1 VTGAP
6 RSRRQRRGSPR
17 RIRGA
22 NISILLAAIA
32 ITLTASLL
40 TWHVNQGLP
49 RERQTRDALEHTR
62 VDAAQLH
69 ALEGRLIT
77 AGTVEARDTLASEL
91 ILDDMATH
99 ARALADLG
107 RAGETVLAIRGLIA
121 AFRKLAPALAEQ
133 NQSQANQV
141 YRTRYLPARI
151 RLDHVVGPSNRAAE
165 RRLKTGERNVKIG
178 LILSIFGVVLLIV
191 GLALRLNRV
200 RAREIHIVRK
210 ADTEL
215 SERNELLLDSQRRV
229 RSAERLY
236 RQLVER
242 LPGVTYISSP
252 DNVGPTFV
260 SPQALELLGLPA
272 EEFISHPNTAMQV
285 IHPDDRK
292 SVEANMETLRREG
305 GDSMQEFR
313 VVHPDGRIVWIGDD
327 ATVVAG
333 EGDKPLHV
341 QGYLRDITPLKDA
354 EAKQQAALERE
365 QAANEK
371 LRELG
376 AMKDD
381 FVALVSHELRTPLT
395 SIRGYLELVLEGQPD
410 GVSKENGEFLG
421 IVDRN
426 AARLER
432 LVDDLLFMARLG
444 SGKLELSL
452 QDTDLAALARESVG
466 AATPRASAQAVELE
480 CAVEEV
486 PAVRGDPGR
495 LGQLLDNLISNA
507 VKFTPDGGH
516 VNVRVFPQ
524 NGDVA
529 IEVADTGIGISA
541 NEQGQLFQKFFRTSA
556 AGDRAIQGTGLG
568 LSISK
573 AIVEAHA
580 GRIELESKENIG
592 TTVRVLLPVAGNA
605 EHA

>member
-1 VTGAP
+1 V
-6 RSRRQRRGSPR
+6 
-17 RIRGA
+17 
-22 NISILLAAIA
+22 
-32 ITLTASLL
+32 L
-40 TWHVNQGLP
+40 TWHLNNGLP
-49 RERQTRDALEHTR
+49 RERRTHDQLELTQ
-62 VDAAQLH
+62 VDAAQLR
-69 ALEGRLIT
+69 ALEGRLV
-77 AGTVEARDTLASEL
+77 APGKVAARDTLASEL

-99 ARALADLG
+99 ARELADLG
-107 RAGETVLAIRGLIA
+107 RGGDTAPAVRVLSA
-121 AFRKLAPALAEQ
+121 AFRQLAPTLAEQ
-133 NQSQANQV
+133 NQSQAKLI
-141 YRTRYLPARI
+141 YRTRYLPART
-151 RLDHVVGPSNRAAE
+151 RLDDVIGPANRAAKQKLE
-165 RRLKTGERNVKIG
+165 LAERNVKIG
-178 LILSIFGVVLLIV
+178 LVISIFGVVLLIV
-191 GLALRLNRV
+191 GLALRVNRV
-200 RAREIHIVRK
+200 RAREIDIVRT
-210 ADTEL
+210 ADSEL
-215 SERNELLLDSQRRV
+215 SERNELLLDSQRKV

-252 DNVGPTFV
+252 DSVGPTFI

-272 EEFISHPNTAMQV
+272 EEFVSHPDTAMQV
-285 IHPDDRK
+285 IHPDDRE

-305 GDSMQEFR
+305 GEYMQEFR
-313 VVHPDGRIVWIGDD
+313 VVHPDGKVVWIGDD

-333 EGDKPLHV
+333 EDDKPLHV

-354 EAKQQAALERE
+354 EARQQAALERE

-395 SIRGYLELVLEGQPD
+395 SIRGYLELVLEGQAD
-410 GVSKENGEFLG
+410 GFSKENGEFLG

-452 QDTDLAALARESVG
+452 QDTDLAALARESVD

-507 VKFTPDGGH
+507 VKFTPNGGH
-516 VNVRVFPQ
+516 VDVRVFPQ

-541 NEQGQLFQKFFRTSA
+541 NEQGQLFQKFFRTAA

-580 GRIELESKENIG
+580 GRIELESKENVG
-592 TTVRVLLPVAGNA
+592 TTIRVLLPIAGSA
-605 EHA
+605 KHA

>member
-1 VTGAP
+1 
-6 RSRRQRRGSPR
+6 
-17 RIRGA
+17 
-22 NISILLAAIA
+22 
-32 ITLTASLL
+32 
-40 TWHVNQGLP
+40 
-49 RERQTRDALEHTR
+49 
-62 VDAAQLH
+62 
-69 ALEGRLIT
+69 
-77 AGTVEARDTLASEL
+77 
-91 ILDDMATH
+91 
-99 ARALADLG
+99 
-107 RAGETVLAIRGLIA
+107 
-121 AFRKLAPALAEQ
+121 
-133 NQSQANQV
+133 
-141 YRTRYLPARI
+141 
-151 RLDHVVGPSNRAAE
+151 
-165 RRLKTGERNVKIG
+165 
-178 LILSIFGVVLLIV
+178 
-191 GLALRLNRV
+191 
-200 RAREIHIVRK
+200 
-210 ADTEL
+210 
-215 SERNELLLDSQRRV
+215 V

-252 DNVGPTFV
+252 DIVGPTFI

-272 EEFISHPNTAMQV
+272 EEFISHPDTAMEV
-285 IHPDDRK
+285 IHPDDRQ

-305 GDSMQEFR
+305 GEYMQEFR

-333 EGDKPLHV
+333 EDDKPLHV

-395 SIRGYLELVLEGQPD
+395 SIRGYLELVLEGQED
-410 GVSKENGEFLG
+410 GLSKENGEFLG

-452 QDTDLAALARESVG
+452 EDTDLAALARESVG

-516 VNVRVFPQ
+516 VDVRVFPQ

-541 NEQGQLFQKFFRTSA
+541 DEQGQLFQKFFRTSA

-580 GRIELESKENIG
+580 GRIELESKENVG
-592 TTVRVLLPVAGNA
+592 TTVRVLLPVAENA
-605 EHA
+605 

>member
-1 VTGAP
+1 MTRVP
-6 RSRRQRRGSPR
+6 RSLRQRRDALT
-17 RIRGA
+17 RIRA
-22 NISILLAAIA
+22 ASFSILVAALA

-40 TWHVNQGLP
+40 TWHLNDGLP
-49 RERQTRDALEHTR
+49 RERHTHDQLGLTQ
-62 VDAAQLH
+62 VDAAQLR
-69 ALEGRLIT
+69 ALESRLIES
-77 AGTVEARDTLASEL
+77 GKVEARDTLASEL

-99 ARALADLG
+99 ARELAGLG
-107 RAGETVLAIRGLIA
+107 RAGDTVPAVRGLIS
-121 AFRKLAPALAEQ
+121 AFRQLAPALAVQ
-133 NQSQANQV
+133 NQSQANLI

-151 RLDHVVGPSNRAAE
+151 RLDDVMGPANRAAKQRLELAE
-165 RRLKTGERNVKIG
+165 RDVKIG
-178 LILSIFGVVLLIV
+178 LVISIFGVVLLIL
-191 GLALRLNRV
+191 GLALRVKRV
-200 RAREIHIVRK
+200 RAREIDIVRT
-210 ADTEL
+210 ADSEL

-252 DNVGPTFV
+252 DSVGPTFI

-272 EEFISHPNTAMQV
+272 EEFISHPDRAMEV
-285 IHPDDRK
+285 IHPGDRE

-305 GDSMQEFR
+305 GEYMQEFR

-333 EGDKPLHV
+333 EDDKPLHV

-354 EAKQQAALERE
+354 EARQRAALERE

-395 SIRGYLELVLEGQPD
+395 SIRGYLELVLEGQED
-410 GVSKENGEFLG
+410 GLSKENGEFLG

-452 QDTDLAALARESVG
+452 EDTDLAALARESVG
-466 AATPRASAQAVELE
+466 AAAPRASAQAVELE

-507 VKFTPDGGH
+507 VKFTPNGGH
-516 VNVRVFPQ
+516 VDVRVFPQ

-573 AIVEAHA
+573 AIIEAHA
-580 GRIELESKENIG
+580 GRIELESEENVG
-592 TTVRVLLPVAGNA
+592 TTIRVLLPVAGNA